1 MSDQYDHDVQKAL
14 LDLVNQSEKVLE
26 DEKEVRIRSEE
37 LQRIQFASKLF
48 DEYGHPEAKF
58 DARGNLCCDL

>member
-1 MSDQYDHDVQKAL
+1 
-14 LDLVNQSEKVLE
+14 LVNQAEKVLE